1 MSANSWREMT
11 ETVAPDVRHCAKDKY
26 VCPPPQTDHNKE
38 WGPRRDPPPSLLFI
52 FSADWPHIKHW
63 DMTAW

>member
-26 VCPPPQTDHNKE
+26 VCPPHKLTTTKSGDL
-38 WGPRRDPPPSLLFI
+38 GGTPPSLLFI

>member
-26 VCPPPQTDHNKE
+26 VCPPHKLTTTKSGDL
-38 WGPRRDPPPSLLFI
+38 GGTPPPAFYLFFLLTG
-52 FSADWPHIKHW
+52 HI
-63 DMTAW
+63 